1 MKVFKLEI
9 TVIDFEN
16 YGQEEIKNI
25 IESVKYLQP
34 SVLSVDVADIGEW
47 HDGHPLNKHSTHSQE
62 CKRLFDDDSE
72 INELKAENERLR
84 ETLKRSLETLKESN
98 IRDTIWYSDCE
109 TLFDFMQFRL
119 EQ

>member
-62 CKRLFDDDSE
+62 CKRLFDDGSG

-84 ETLKRSLETLKESN
+84 EEIKDLGYEIMEMNERE
-98 IRDTIWYSDCE
+98 
-109 TLFDFMQFRL
+109 
-119 EQ
+119 